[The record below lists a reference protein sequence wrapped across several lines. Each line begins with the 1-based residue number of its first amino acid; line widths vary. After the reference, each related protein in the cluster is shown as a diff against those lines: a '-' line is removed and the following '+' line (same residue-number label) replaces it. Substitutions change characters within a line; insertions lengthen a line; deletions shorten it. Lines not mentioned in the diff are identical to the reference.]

1 MYSHTM
7 ASNSLDEPYLVDITI
22 DRDSSIPLHTQ
33 VSEPISA
40 LILSGELPAGQLLED
55 EVTLSA
61 RLHVSRPTVRRAFHD
76 LVAAGLLARRRGSG
90 TRVTLPH
97 IHRKIGLT
105 SLYDDLKDAGLKPRT
120 DVLSYEVSL
129 ADEGRAELLGCTK
142 GTEIVKIERLR
153 WSNDEP
159 LGIMT
164 NILPIEFAPS
174 FTDLSRHGLYHCLR
188 DAGIK
193 LASATQRVGAK
204 LAGTRESELLHLAE
218 GSPLVT
224 TERTS
229 IEESGRIVEFGRH
242 LYDANRYQVTFTL
255 FAEATALQ

>member
-1 MYSHTM
+1 M
-7 ASNSLDEPYLVDITI
+7 ASNSLDEPYPVKITI
-22 DRDSSIPLHTQ
+22 DRDSSVPLHTQ

-40 LILSGELPAGQLLED
+40 LILAGDLPAGQLLED
-55 EVTLSA
+55 EVTLAA
-61 RLHVSRPTVRRAFHD
+61 RLHVSRPTVRRAFQD
-76 LVAAGLLARRRGSG
+76 LVAAGLLTRRRGSG

-97 IHRKIGLT
+97 IHRKVGLT
-105 SLYDDLKDAGLKPRT
+105 SLYDDLKQAGLAPRT

-129 ADEGRAELLGCTK
+129 ADSTRAELLACEA
-142 GTEIVKIERLR
+142 GTEIVRIERLR

-164 NILPIEFAPS
+164 NILPVEFAPS
-174 FTDLSRHGLYHCLR
+174 FTDLAHHGLYQCLR
-188 DAGIK
+188 DKGIN

-204 LAGTRESELLHLAE
+204 LAGTREAELLQLTE

-229 IEESGRIVEFGRH
+229 IAESGKIVEYGRH
-242 LYDANRYQVTFTL
+242 LYDANQYQVTFTL
-255 FAEATALQ
+255 FAESAAL